1 MLKRPIYKIFEK
13 FFDQIHS
20 LSLCEIFSW
29 NQENL
34 PLKKG
39 NFTLLHPPFLFY
51 PEISG
56 NRRKNGCRVSNRI
69 EIRDK
74 KGQKLRRLIGEG
86 WRRLPSNSVPSKGPE
101 TSFRV
106 EFLDRLTVDSR
117 SWLSN
122 EPTPQ
127 VGNNPATWPP
137 LICIPSSFPQSVQSG
152 FPRGWGVEVSFYGG
166 IHSSRG
172 IKLRFLT
179 RSPFIKCPFTFVSFL
194 FDSEV
199 VGNDIKKDRKLFGW
213 SDDIYRLWIGNSWF
227 YKWDVWNFSFFMEFR
242 KLSKV
247 EVKFWS

>member
-34 PLKKG
+34 LPKKG

-86 WRRLPSNSVPSKGPE
+86 WRRLPSNSAPSKGPE

-199 VGNDIKKDRKLFGW
+199 VGNDIKKDRKLFGR